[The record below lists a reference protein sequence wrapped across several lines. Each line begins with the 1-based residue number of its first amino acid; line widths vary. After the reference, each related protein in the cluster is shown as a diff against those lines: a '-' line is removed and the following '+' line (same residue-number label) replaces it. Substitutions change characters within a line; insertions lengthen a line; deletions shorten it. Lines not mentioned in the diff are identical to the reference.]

1 MSPARAEAA
10 CPLTVSGLPCSRS
23 DRQLRGADEARG
35 RAAEPRRS
43 AAGEGRAE
51 EEGNGARGAGAGT
64 PPSPRANAWRR
75 CVVAMPDLEE
85 KHSQAN

>member
-1 MSPARAEAA
+1 MRVSPARAEAA

-35 RAAEPRRS
+35 RAAEPRCS

-51 EEGNGARGAGAGT
+51 EEGNGARERGARAPLPALVLMRGAD
-64 PPSPRANAWRR
+64 AW
-75 CVVAMPDLEE
+75 
-85 KHSQAN
+85 

>member
-1 MSPARAEAA
+1 MRVSRARAEAA

-51 EEGNGARGAGAGT
+51 EEGNGARGRGARARAPLPALVLMRGT
-64 PPSPRANAWRR
+64 DAW
-75 CVVAMPDLEE
+75 
-85 KHSQAN
+85 